1 MCRVI
6 TNKCQT
12 LPGSAAQKWLL
23 AMLGNLILGDV
34 AHSHMGKFGGYC
46 PLKNFLEKKESIF
59 PERCKKRMKNIISAK
74 KTILFMVLADF

>member
-34 AHSHMGKFGGYC
+34 ARSHMGKFGGYC
-46 PLKNFLEKKESIF
+46 PLKTFLEKKESIF
-59 PERCKKRMKNIISAK
+59 PERCKKKNEEQNICQK
-74 KTILFMVLADF
+74 DHFVHGVG

>member
-34 AHSHMGKFGGYC
+34 ARSHMGKFGGYC
-46 PLKNFLEKKESIF
+46 PLKTFLEKKENIF
-59 PERCKKRMKNIISAK
+59 GAK
-74 KTILFMVLADF
+74 KVRQKDHFVVVLVLADF